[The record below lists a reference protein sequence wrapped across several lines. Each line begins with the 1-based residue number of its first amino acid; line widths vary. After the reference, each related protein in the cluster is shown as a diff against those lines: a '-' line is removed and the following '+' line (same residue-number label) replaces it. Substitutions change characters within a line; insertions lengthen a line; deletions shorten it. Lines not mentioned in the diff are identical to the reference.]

1 MKANIFSHKIL
12 IGTAD
17 LKLGDESM
25 GCVYGA
31 FLPNQNYFDNIQR
44 HVWEFW
50 ETNGQNYKQWYALR
64 LNVQLD
70 NGYFLYPI
78 GGYTIDDI
86 QDLKDEPKRID
97 IVGLYRH
104 VIDDFFKSDPPKNLV
119 DTPWYYVS
127 IEEKIALENELSK
140 ELGKFSSNSIFGFLK
155 SPNSKYILFDKEC
168 SALCKDQR
176 NDDVLFVT
184 NKPGFD
190 KDFAVIHLT
199 WTGKKEKTDYPRTYF
214 YNDFEDFKKSRM
226 DIDISE
232 WED

>member
-1 MKANIFSHKIL
+1 MKANIYSHKNL
-12 IGTAD
+12 IGIAY

-25 GCVYGA
+25 GCVYGD
-31 FLPNQNYFDNIQR
+31 FLPNQNYFDNVQKG
-44 HVWEFW
+44 VWEFW
-50 ETNGQNYKQWYALR
+50 ETNGQNFKQWYALR

-78 GGYTIDDI
+78 GGYTIDDS
-86 QDLKDEPKRID
+86 QDFKDEPKRID
-97 IVGLYRH
+97 IAGLSRH
-104 VIDDFFKSDPPKNLV
+104 VIDDFFKSEPPKILV

-140 ELGKFSSNSIFGFLK
+140 ELGNHSSNSILDFFK
-155 SPNSKYILFDKEC
+155 SSNRKHILFDKEC

-184 NKPGFD
+184 NKQGFE
-190 KDFAVIHLT
+190 KDFAVVHLT
-199 WTGKKEKTDYPRTYF
+199 WKGKKEKTIYPRTHF

-226 DIDISE
+226 DVDISE